1 MSHAATRARIIG
13 DDEDP
18 DECEAEE
25 ELGVVA
31 ADMIGKE
38 YAKAAGNPT
47 AEIVD
52 GAQEDVDVP
61 IVKLIK
67 FESIV
72 RQGARAGQLSEST
85 PPFINNRPCEIP
97 GTI

>member
-47 AEIVD
+47 AEVD
-52 GAQEDVDVP
+52 DGVQEEVEAP
-61 IVKLIK
+61 MVKLIK

-72 RQGARAGQLSEST
+72 RQDAQIEQQPQST
-85 PPFINNRPCEIP
+85 PPIIYYRP
-97 GTI
+97 